1 MVWYGRVW
9 RENGSE
15 IYPNII
21 MHYLSYIPDAITPDT
36 KCIIMLHGVWSNEWD
51 LFSLHEQFGEDSIV
65 YSLQWPF
72 SLGMGRYA
80 WYPVDFSTG
89 KALYQSDD
97 VEKWYHEIC
106 DCIDEVQKKY
116 SLDNENIFLMGF
128 SQGAIMSYYTLWK
141 SPEKIGGII
150 ALSGRILDEIELQ
163 SVDTSQYQ
171 GKKVFVG
178 HGTLDQVILFSAT
191 EKVEK
196 YLWSLGLMWAIHSYP
211 IAHSIVHT
219 EIQDIVE
226 WINL

>member
-1 MVWYGRVW
+1 MY
-9 RENGSE
+9 
-15 IYPNII
+15 
-21 MHYLSYIPDAITPDT
+21 YLSYIPKTITPDT
-36 KCIIMLHGVWSNEWD
+36 KCIIMLHGVWSNEKD
-51 LFSLHEQFGEDSIV
+51 LFELREKLGSDFLIF
-65 YSLQWPF
+65 SLQWPF

-89 KALYQSDD
+89 KALYRSDD
-97 VEKWYHEIC
+97 VWKWYNEIC
-106 DCIDEVQKKY
+106 DCIDEVQKQY

-150 ALSGRILDEIELQ
+150 ALSGRILDEIELE
-163 SVDTSQYQ
+163 SVNTPHSH

-178 HGTLDQVILFSAT
+178 HGTLDQVIPFSAT

-211 IAHSIVHT
+211 IAHTIGQK

>member
-1 MVWYGRVW
+1 
-9 RENGSE
+9 
-15 IYPNII
+15 
-21 MHYLSYIPDAITPDT
+21 MHYLSHIPDNITPET
-36 KCIIMLHGVWSNEWD
+36 KCIIMLHGVWSNEKD
-51 LFSLHEQFGEDSIV
+51 LFELKEKLGSDFLIF
-65 YSLQWPF
+65 SLQWPF

-89 KALYQSDD
+89 KPLYQKED
-97 VEKWYHEIC
+97 VEKWYNEIIT
-106 DCIDEVQKKY
+106 CIDEASEKY
-116 SLDNENIFLMGF
+116 STRSENIFLMGF

-163 SVDTSQYQ
+163 SVNTSQYH

-178 HGTLDQVILFSAT
+178 HGTLDQVIPFSAT

-196 YLWSLGLMWAIHSYP
+196 YLWSLGLMWTIYSYP
-211 IAHSIVHT
+211 IAHSIGNT

>member
-1 MVWYGRVW
+1 
-9 RENGSE
+9 
-15 IYPNII
+15 
-21 MHYLSYIPDAITPDT
+21 MHYLSHIPDNITHET
-36 KCIIMLHGVWSNEWD
+36 KCIIMLHGVWSNEKD
-51 LFSLHEQFGEDSIV
+51 LFELREKFGSDFLIF
-65 YSLQWPF
+65 SLQWPF

-97 VEKWYHEIC
+97 VVKWYHEIC
-106 DCIDEVQKKY
+106 DCIDEVQKQY

-150 ALSGRILDEIELQ
+150 ALSGRILDEIDLG
-163 SVDTSQYQ
+163 SIDKGSYQ
-171 GKKVFVG
+171 DKKVFVG
-178 HGTLDQVILFSAT
+178 HGTLDQVIPFSAT

-196 YLWSLGLMWAIHSYP
+196 YLWSLGFIWAIHSYP
-211 IAHSIVHT
+211 ITHT
-219 EIQDIVE
+219 IGQKEIQDIVE